1 MFNFLRTGMYNWVNG
16 VISYRSS
23 GGYWWSNIANVN
35 SFSSRL
41 LTDQTNVIP
50 QSSHYRGYGFA
61 IRCVIREGQ
70 RKIFPPKTTSS
81 PSSLLPMVSK
91 VMRLAL
97 PSYVLLLSTLPT
109 LAGTSTKRASWLMLL
124 RVDMLGRVPC
134 TLQRVPTACT
144 SVVVVFFRSISP
156 VVVTVAP
163 YAASRSRVDSTLRPC
178 FTHGR
183 RQDET
188 LI

>member
-1 MFNFLRTGMYNWVNG
+1 MTLEQMEFIG
-16 VISYRSS
+16 VHGVLLLLWQAIYSLHHH
-23 GGYWWSNIANVN
+23 ILIHKV
-35 SFSSRL
+35 SFTVATASPSAAL
-41 LTDQTNVIP
+41 
-50 QSSHYRGYGFA
+50 HGRGRG
-61 IRCVIREGQ
+61 RPS
-70 RKIFPPKTTSS
+70 PPKTTTLI
-81 PSSLLPMVSK
+81 SSLLPMVSK